1 MLRLKWH
8 WLTALLLGCF
18 LWQEVTAAGFNYRYR
33 DNDGHMHI
41 GYSVPPE
48 FVVNGYEVLNEQ
60 GIVVDVVLPK
70 TVLDERA
77 EAMRKEVEDR
87 HRLELQAVKDES
99 LLRYYS
105 SPEDV
110 KRVRERKLLEFDN
123 FIEIQKA
130 NIHSNRKRVADL
142 QAQAA
147 EMELNGQKVPANILD
162 TLDTLEHKISDAKK
176 AIKLK
181 EDEKERVW
189 LAFELDIE
197 RLNELL
203 GDEDDAQADTA
214 NTNQDETES

>member
-8 WLTALLLGCF
+8 WLATLLLGCF
-18 LWQEVTAAGFNYRYR
+18 VLQEVSAAGFNYRYR
-33 DNDGHMHI
+33 DNDGRMHI

-60 GIVVDVVLPK
+60 GMVVDVVLPK
-70 TVLDERA
+70 AVLDERA
-77 EAMRKEVEDR
+77 EAMLKEVEER
-87 HRLELQAVKDES
+87 HRLELQAAKDES

-110 KRVRERKLLEFDN
+110 ERVRERKLLEFDN

-147 EMELNGQKVPANILD
+147 EMELNGQKVPVNILE
-162 TLDTLEHKISDAKK
+162 TLDTLEHKIDDANN

-181 EDEKERVW
+181 EAEKERVW

-203 GDEDDAQADTA
+203 GDEDEGQADTA
-214 NTNQDETES
+214 TASQDETES